1 MFNRDPSAMG
11 QSLWWDQSFCVH
23 ITELDHQHQRLF
35 LAVAELNDAI
45 RMGRADSMVSEVLE
59 KVIEHA
65 ISHFAAEESFLQQYG
80 YPGLAAHRH
89 EHEKLAQQIT
99 EFNRSYIAGNPDI
112 PSSLLVFL
120 QKWLRDHILTTDKEY
135 SAFLNARGVF

>member
-1 MFNRDPSAMG
+1 MFDRDRPAMD
-11 QSLWWDQSFCVH
+11 QSLWWDQSFSVH
-23 ITELDHQHQRLF
+23 IAELDHQHQRLF
-35 LAVAELNDAI
+35 LTVAELNDAI
-45 RMGRADSMVSEVLE
+45 RRGCADFMVSEVLE

-65 ISHFAAEESFLQQYG
+65 ISHFAAEESILQQYE

-99 EFNRSYIAGNPDI
+99 EFNLSYIAGKPDI
-112 PSSLLVFL
+112 PLALLVFL
-120 QKWLRDHILTTDKEY
+120 QKWLRDHVLTTDKEY